1 MLKEMTLK
9 EKIQECLA
17 CFFFLLLMT
26 SCVFLIS
33 ISDAIDQA
41 IIEHRQSVS
50 EVSYE

>member
-1 MLKEMTLK
+1 MFKQMTLK

-17 CFFFLLLMT
+17 CFFFLVFMT

-33 ISDAIDQA
+33 ISDTIDQA
-41 IIEHRQSVS
+41 IIEHRQSAS